1 MHKRDP
7 NKGRMPE
14 LEVPDDYEPPPS
26 AAPHVTP
33 NPNEDPHRGL
43 KKVVRLLERSR
54 DELHGMMEGQKTFQS
69 DDPRV
74 KLVVDIAEAQGLVE
88 GYMLGE
94 QWKEKY
100 YDQGQT
106 K

>member
-1 MHKRDP
+1 MS
-7 NKGRMPE
+7 N
-14 LEVPDDYEPPPS
+14 VPPRSMIE
-26 AAPHVTP
+26 AGQLNVTS
-33 NPNEDPHRGL
+33 NPNEDAHRGL
-43 KKVVRLLERSR
+43 KKVVRLLERAR

-69 DDPRV
+69 KDPRV
-74 KLVVDIAEAQGLVE
+74 LLLVDLAEARGLVE

-100 YDQGQT
+100 YEQ